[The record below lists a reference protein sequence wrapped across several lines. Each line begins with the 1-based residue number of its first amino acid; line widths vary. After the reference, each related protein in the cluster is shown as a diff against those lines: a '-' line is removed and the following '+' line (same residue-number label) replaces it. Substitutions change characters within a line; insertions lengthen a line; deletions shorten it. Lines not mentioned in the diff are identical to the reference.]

1 MAAEIGG
8 KVKDIVAFDD
18 AEDYGFGSLGPPQSQ
33 LSQQH
38 ILWLQRTARQMSEE
52 YVEAFQATSGTSGRV
67 QETGHTIEAG
77 WKSFL
82 TNWLP
87 PHYEVKT
94 RKYIVGEVDT
104 GENREE
110 TDIVILRPNY
120 PKSLREETQ
129 ILAGGVAA
137 AFSVKA
143 TLRAGSIAEAAAS
156 CARLDRSLSPRE
168 GTPRKELTRSFP
180 YGLLA
185 HSHGWKGEGSNPYL
199 NVSRNLFEADQRHAT
214 RPRESLDLVCVPDL
228 GTWNQIKSVQLPM
241 SLRPEMLEGVPPEE
255 RQQIIEAMSEIKIR
269 SAFVLNAAESQG
281 EILASFLTA
290 LYSRLAINDE
300 QLRSLA
306 DSFSLMGADTGG
318 RDKVRIW
325 DGPSVLSQGVLG
337 APVSQWDHFGFGAEF
352 ATTYGWHVPW

>member
-1 MAAEIGG
+1 MN
-8 KVKDIVAFDD
+8 DILAFDD
-18 AEDYGFGSLGPPQSQ
+18 AEDYGFGSLGQQPSQ

-52 YVEAFQATSGTSGRV
+52 YEEAFKATSGMSGRV

-87 PHYEVKT
+87 PQYEVKT
-94 RKYIVGEVDT
+94 RRYIVGEVDT
-104 GENREE
+104 NENREE

-137 AFSVKA
+137 AFSVKS
-143 TLRAGSIAEAAAS
+143 TLWASSIEEAAAS

-168 GTPRKELTRSFP
+168 GTPRKELSRSFP

-185 HSHGWKGEGSNPYL
+185 HSHGWKGEGSNPHL
-199 NVSRNLFEADQRHAT
+199 NVSRNLFEADQRHAR
-214 RPRESLDLVCVPDL
+214 RPRASLDLVCVPDL

-241 SLRPEMLEGVPPEE
+241 PPWPEMLEGVPPEE
-255 RQQIIEAMSEIKIR
+255 RQGIIDEMSRTKIR
-269 SAFVLNAAESQG
+269 SAFVLNATQSQG
-281 EILASFLTA
+281 EILASFLTS

-318 RDKVRIW
+318 RNKVRIW
-325 DGPSVLSQGVLG
+325 DGRSVLSQGVLG
-337 APVSQWDHFGFGAEF
+337 TPVSQWEHFGFGAEF

>member
-1 MAAEIGG
+1 MD
-8 KVKDIVAFDD
+8 DIVAFDD
-18 AEDYGFGSLGPPQSQ
+18 AEDYGFGNLGQPQSQ

-52 YVEAFQATSGTSGRV
+52 YEEAFKAASEMSGRA

-87 PHYEVKT
+87 PQYEVKT
-94 RKYIVGEVDT
+94 RRYIVGEVDT

-110 TDIVILRPNY
+110 TDIVILGPNY
-120 PKSLREETQ
+120 PKSLRDEAQ
-129 ILAGGVAA
+129 IIAGGVAA
-137 AFSVKA
+137 AFSVKS
-143 TLRAGSIAEAAAS
+143 TLKASSIEEAAAS

-168 GTPRKELTRSFP
+168 GTPRKELNRSFP

-185 HSHGWKGEGSNPYL
+185 HSHGWKGERANPHL

-214 RPRESLDLVCVPDL
+214 RPRASLDLVCVPDL

-241 SLRPEMLEGVPPEE
+241 PHWPQMFEGVPPEE
-255 RQQIIEAMSEIKIR
+255 RKEFIEAISRTTVR
-269 SAFVLNAAESQG
+269 STFVLNAAQSQG
-281 EILASFLTA
+281 EILASFLTS

-318 RDKVRIW
+318 RNKVRIW
-325 DGPSVLSQGVLG
+325 DGPSVLSQGVLDT
-337 APVSQWDHFGFGAEF
+337 PVSQWDHFGFGAEF